1 MPLSEFRPP
10 SCRDKVGDKAAVWL
24 PAAEVLLIVAW
35 SSGFVGIR
43 FAADYA
49 PVLLVAFWRC
59 VVVALLLM
67 PFSLRAIRR
76 SSPQSVAAHAGI
88 GLLAMTGYLTG
99 VSKGIEYGV
108 PTGLA
113 ALIADLL
120 PLGTALLNMLFLRW
134 LPDGR
139 VWLGL
144 ALGSLG
150 VILATGGAISWGSA
164 PLWSYL
170 LPLAGMLSLALATL
184 WQQRLPQAQA
194 QAVSLPARLGIQSAI
209 SALAF
214 APLAG
219 AESPL
224 LPTMTTG
231 LVIGVLWTA
240 LLATLAG
247 YGLYWFCLR
256 HTSALRV
263 TSLLFLSPFVTFCW
277 AWLMFDEPLSWP
289 MLLGAATAGSGLWLF
304 IRPPM
309 RGRTERAEMNNG
321 R

>member
-1 MPLSEFRPP
+1 MSLPPFRP
-10 SCRDKVGDKAAVWL
+10 SSHRGKAALWL
-24 PAAEVLLIVAW
+24 AAAEVLLIVAW

-59 VVVALLLM
+59 VVVAFALLPL
-67 PFSLRAIRR
+67 SVRAIRR
-76 SSPQSVAAHAGI
+76 ASPLTIAVHAGI

-108 PTGLA
+108 PAGLA

-120 PLGTALLNMLFLRW
+120 PLGTALLSMLLQRR

-139 VWLGL
+139 VWSGL
-144 ALGSLG
+144 ALGVSG
-150 VILATGGAISWGSA
+150 VTLATGSAISWGDA

-170 LPLAGMLSLALATL
+170 LPLAGMLALALALATL
-184 WQQRLPQAQA
+184 WQERLPQTQA
-194 QAVSLPARLGIQSAI
+194 MSLPASLGIQSAV

-214 APLAG
+214 AAMAG
-219 AESPL
+219 AEGPL
-224 LPTMTTG
+224 LPTVTTG
-231 LVIGVLWTA
+231 VVIGVLWTA

-256 HTSALRV
+256 LTSALRV

-277 AWLMFDEPLSWP
+277 AGLMFNEPLSWP
-289 MLLGAATAGSGLWLF
+289 MLLGAAVAGSGLWLL
-304 IRPPM
+304 IRPA
-309 RGRTERAEMNNG
+309 GRDEPKTAQRVEK
-321 R
+321 

>member
-1 MPLSEFRPP
+1 M
-10 SCRDKVGDKAAVWL
+10 
-24 PAAEVLLIVAW
+24 AW

-59 VVVALLLM
+59 VVVALALL
-67 PFSLRAIRR
+67 PFSLNAIRR
-76 SSPQSVAAHAGI
+76 ASPLTIAVHAGI
-88 GLLAMTGYLTG
+88 GLLAMTGYLAG

-108 PTGLA
+108 PAGLA

-120 PLGTALLNMLFLRW
+120 PLGTALLSMLLQRR

-139 VWLGL
+139 VWSGL
-144 ALGSLG
+144 TLG
-150 VILATGGAISWGSA
+150 VSGVTLATSSAISWGEA

-184 WQQRLPQAQA
+184 WQERLPRAHA
-194 QAVSLPARLGIQSAI
+194 MSLPASLGIQSAV

-214 APLAG
+214 AALAG
-219 AESPL
+219 NEGPL
-224 LPTMTTG
+224 LPTVTTG
-231 LVIGVLWTA
+231 FAIGVLWNA

-247 YGLYWFCLR
+247 YGLYWLCLKL
-256 HTSALRV
+256 TSALRV

-277 AWLMFDEPLSWP
+277 AGLMFNDPLSWP
-289 MLLGAATAGSGLWLF
+289 MLLGAATAGSGLWLL
-304 IRPPM
+304 IRPA
-309 RGRTERAEMNNG
+309 GRDEPKTAQHAEK
-321 R
+321 

>member
-1 MPLSEFRPP
+1 MSLAPFRP
-10 SCRDKVGDKAAVWL
+10 SSRCGKHRGRAALWL
-24 PAAEVLLIVAW
+24 AAAEILLIVAW

-59 VVVALLLM
+59 VVVAFVLLPL
-67 PFSLRAIRR
+67 SLRAIRR
-76 SSPQSVAAHAGI
+76 ASPLTIAVHAGI

-108 PTGLA
+108 PAGLA

-120 PLGTALLNMLFLRW
+120 PLGTALLSMLLQRR

-139 VWLGL
+139 VWSGL
-144 ALGSLG
+144 ALGVSG
-150 VILATGGAISWGSA
+150 VALATGSAISWGDA

-170 LPLAGMLSLALATL
+170 LLLAGMLSLALATL
-184 WQQRLPQAQA
+184 WQERLPRMQAM
-194 QAVSLPARLGIQSAI
+194 SLPAALGIQSAV

-214 APLAG
+214 AAMAG
-219 AESPL
+219 AEGPL
-224 LPTMTTG
+224 LPTVTTG
-231 LVIGVLWTA
+231 FVIGVLWTA

-256 HTSALRV
+256 RTSALRV

-277 AWLMFDEPLSWP
+277 AGLMFNEPLSWP
-289 MLLGAATAGSGLWLF
+289 MLLGAAAAGSGLWLL
-304 IRPPM
+304 IRPA
-309 RGRTERAEMNNG
+309 GRDEPKTAQHAEK
-321 R
+321 

>member
-1 MPLSEFRPP
+1 MSLPSFRP
-10 SCRDKVGDKAAVWL
+10 SSHGGKHRGKAALWL
-24 PAAEVLLIVAW
+24 AAAEVLLIVAW

-59 VVVALLLM
+59 VVVALTLL
-67 PFSLRAIRR
+67 PFSLNAIRR
-76 SSPQSVAAHAGI
+76 ASPLTIAVHAGI
-88 GLLAMTGYLTG
+88 GLLAMTGYLAG

-108 PTGLA
+108 PAGLA

-120 PLGTALLNMLFLRW
+120 PLGTALLSMLLQRR

-139 VWLGL
+139 VWSGL
-144 ALGSLG
+144 TLG
-150 VILATGGAISWGSA
+150 VSGVTLATGSAISWGEA

-184 WQQRLPQAQA
+184 WQERLPRAHA
-194 QAVSLPARLGIQSAI
+194 MSLPASLGIQSAV

-214 APLAG
+214 AALAG
-219 AESPL
+219 NEGPL
-224 LPTMTTG
+224 LPTVTTG
-231 LVIGVLWTA
+231 FAIGVLWNA

-247 YGLYWFCLR
+247 YGLYWLCLR
-256 HTSALRV
+256 LTSALRV

-277 AWLMFDEPLSWP
+277 AGLMFNEPLSWP
-289 MLLGAATAGSGLWLF
+289 MLLGAATAGSGFWLL
-304 IRPPM
+304 IRPA
-309 RGRTERAEMNNG
+309 GRDEPKTAQHAEK
-321 R
+321 